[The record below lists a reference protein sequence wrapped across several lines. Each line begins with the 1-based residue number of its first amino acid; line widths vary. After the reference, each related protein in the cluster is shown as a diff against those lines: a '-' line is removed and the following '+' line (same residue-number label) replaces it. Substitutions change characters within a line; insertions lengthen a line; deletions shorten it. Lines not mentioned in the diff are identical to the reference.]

1 MCVNGVFSL
10 SGADKEALKSG
21 LSDMEYLRS
30 KVAQTEGAAVEENND
45 DEDAEDEPAAVQQ
58 TDGAYG
64 SRDRDCIQR
73 ATAPASSLDQSH
85 GKPSKPGKQ
94 QEVGQ
99 TPNL

>member
-30 KVAQTEGAAVEENND
+30 KVAQTEGAAVEKNND
-45 DEDAEDEPAAVQQ
+45 DEDEDAEDKPAAVQQ
-58 TDGAYG
+58 TDGAYE
-64 SRDRDCIQR
+64 SRDTDCIQR
-73 ATAPASSLDQSH
+73 ATAPASSLHQSQ
-85 GKPSKPGKQ
+85 GKPGKQ